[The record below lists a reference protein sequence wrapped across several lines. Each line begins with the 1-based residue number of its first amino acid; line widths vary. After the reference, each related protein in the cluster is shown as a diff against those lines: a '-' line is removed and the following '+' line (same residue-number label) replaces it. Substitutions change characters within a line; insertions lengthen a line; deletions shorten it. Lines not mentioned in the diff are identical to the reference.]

1 MNKMSYKTNLLLQ
14 TDAFFHIYNRG
25 VNREKIFFSKN
36 NYIYFLQKTRKYRD
50 QFKISI
56 IGYCLMPNHFH
67 LLVLQKVKQ
76 SVSEFMKLTTNSY
89 VKAVNKKLGRTGHLF
104 EGDYKIKNVDS
115 DNYLK
120 HLSRYLHLNPV
131 HAKLIKKPEE
141 WEFSSYRD
149 YIKLRCGTLP
159 EPKYVLDAFG
169 SIDEYIEFI
178 DDFKP
183 KDLDLIKKYIYD

>member
-1 MNKMSYKTNLLLQ
+1 
-14 TDAFFHIYNRG
+14 
-25 VNREKIFFSKN
+25 
-36 NYIYFLQKTRKYRD
+36 
-50 QFKISI
+50 
-56 IGYCLMPNHFH
+56 
-67 LLVLQKVKQ
+67 
-76 SVSEFMKLTTNSY
+76 MKLTTNSY
-89 VKAVNKKLGRTGHLF
+89 VKAVNKRLGRTGHLF

-131 HAKLIKKPEE
+131 HAKLIKKTEE

-149 YIKLRCGTLP
+149 YIKLRSGTLL

-169 SIDEYIEFI
+169 SIDEYIEFM

-183 KDLDLIKKYIYD
+183 KDLELIKKYIYN